1 MDSAV
6 RGLRTL
12 SSGKFVMHVNP
23 SIPLPQCLSDFSRL
37 TTDCLA
43 TLHTM
48 AHLFDRI
55 PDAVFFAKNREGR
68 YLAVSQSLVERCG
81 FRVAEEVIGRHVS
94 DFFPAELAARYDAQD
109 RIVMTTGRPLV
120 ERLELGWYP
129 GRRAGWCLANK
140 QPLRDTS
147 GEIVGLI
154 GFTRDLHAPV
164 EQGIIPAALADAL
177 DYLENHFA
185 EPITPTALAV
195 RAGLSPSRLTQIVKR
210 IFGHTPRQLI
220 IQVRLAA
227 ASRLLLETALPVAV
241 IALDC
246 GFYDHSAFTTAFRH
260 ATGFTPSHYR
270 EQRRGR

>member
-1 MDSAV
+1 MHMKQ
-6 RGLRTL
+6 TL
-12 SSGKFVMHVNP
+12 PFHE
-23 SIPLPQCLSDFSRL
+23 CLNDFAKL
-37 TTDCLA
+37 TTHCLA
-43 TLHTM
+43 TLHIM
-48 AHLFDRI
+48 ARLFDRL
-55 PDAVFFAKNREGR
+55 PDAVFFAKNRQGR

-81 FRVAEEVIGRHVS
+81 LRVEEDVLGRHVS
-94 DFFPAELAARYDAQD
+94 ELFPAELAARYDAQD
-109 RIVMTTGRPLV
+109 QVVMTTGRALV

-129 GRRAGWCLANK
+129 GRCAGWCLANK
-140 QPLRDTS
+140 QPLRDAA
-147 GEIVGLI
+147 GQIVGLV

-177 DYLENHFA
+177 DYLENHYA
-185 EPITPTALAV
+185 EPITPTVLAS

-227 ASRLLLETALPVAV
+227 ASRLLLETAIPVAV

-260 ATGFTPSHYR
+260 ATGFTPTHYR

>member
-1 MDSAV
+1 
-6 RGLRTL
+6 
-12 SSGKFVMHVNP
+12 MHVKP
-23 SIPLPQCLSDFSRL
+23 PPAFHECLDDFAKV
-37 TTDCLA
+37 TTHCVA

-48 AHLFDRI
+48 ARLFDRI
-55 PDAVFFAKNREGR
+55 PDAVFFAKNRQGR

-109 RIVMTTGRPLV
+109 RVVMTTGRPLV

-129 GRRAGWCLANK
+129 GRKAGWCLANK
-140 QPLRDTS
+140 QPLRDSS

-164 EQGIIPAALADAL
+164 EQGIIPTALADAL
-177 DYLENHFA
+177 DYLESHYA
-185 EPITPTALAV
+185 EPITPTVLAG
-195 RAGLSPSRLTQIVKR
+195 RAGLSPTRLTQIVKR

-227 ASRLLLETALPVAV
+227 ASRLLLDTALPVAV

-260 ATGFTPSHYR
+260 ATGFTPTQYR
-270 EQRRGR
+270 EQRRSTTNAKVPYP